1 MNRSVMN
8 YIRLPYYRMILLGF
22 IPICL
27 SAHVNGEHKIQ
38 VPNILMINSYHYG
51 YRQSDKVT
59 RTEFQKLHEAFP
71 HVMIHLEYMD
81 TKRYHKDD
89 DLELINRFLIDK
101 YSQQPIDLILTS
113 DDYAFQFVKK
123 WQKQTGSRI
132 PVVFS
137 GLNYFEPV
145 MIEDF
150 PNFTGIIEKGDI
162 LENIRVMERLHP
174 EADTLVIINDHSL
187 TGLALKTG
195 EGRLIENNSRFS
207 VRYLEGDRLSFE
219 ELLGKLSLLTFDT
232 IVLYQGWLQDRTNQI
247 YSHEEVL
254 PVISEHSSVPVYGF
268 SEIYL
273 GLGIV
278 GGKLL
283 SGREQGLVAADMAIR
298 ILNGENPHDIPVQL
312 DSHCVYKYDF
322 RQLQRFGISMN
333 ALPRESVIINR
344 PVTFFDKHRSVILA
358 ALVVLLIQTLL
369 IIYLLLNRMWR
380 LKVENA
386 FRNEHRLLLAL
397 MDNMPDFIYF
407 KDKFSRFIRNNRAH
421 LALFGLKKQEETLG
435 KTNFDFFPLHF
446 AEETLE
452 DEKRI
457 IETGKPLINKIE
469 NISDIKGQPAWVSTT
484 KVPVLDEQGKVTTII
499 GISRDITERILSA
512 EKVQSSLEEKELLLK
527 EIHHRVKNNLQVI
540 SSLLNLQSSA
550 IKDPKILA
558 VLKESQ
564 DRVRSMALIHENL
577 YRSSDI
583 SHLDVADYIKTLVS
597 GLKRGYVNDRQDV
610 KLDLQIEQIP
620 LDIDLAVPC
629 GLIINELV
637 SNALKHAFPDGR
649 PDPKIRI
656 EFKMLDQ
663 KNVHLSIE
671 DNGVGLPEHFEFNT
685 VDSLGLKLIRILVRD
700 QLEGNIAFSLKQGTR
715 IDINFPLIHE
725 SNIA

>member
-1 MNRSVMN
+1 MH
-8 YIRLPYYRMILLGF
+8 YIRFPYSRMILLGF

-38 VPNILMINSYHYG
+38 APNILMINSYHYG
-51 YRQSDKVT
+51 YRQSDNVT

-71 HVMIHLEYMD
+71 HIVIHLEYMD

-89 DLELINRFLIDK
+89 DLDLINRFLIAK

-113 DDYAFQFVKK
+113 DDYAFQFVKR
-123 WQKQTGSRI
+123 WQKQSGSRI

-137 GLNYFEPV
+137 GLNYFEPG

-150 PNFTGIIEKGDI
+150 PNFTGIIEKGEI
-162 LENIRVMERLHP
+162 LENIRVMEHLHP

-187 TGLALKTG
+187 TGVALKTG

-207 VRYLEGDRLSFE
+207 VRYLEGDSLSFE
-219 ELLGKLSLLTFDT
+219 ELLGKMSLLTSDA

-247 YSHEEVL
+247 YTHEEVL

-298 ILNGENPHDIPVQL
+298 ILNGENPHDIPVRL

-333 ALPRESVIINR
+333 ALPRESAIINR

-407 KDKFSRFIRNNRAH
+407 KDKYSRFIRNNRAH

-469 NISDIKGQPAWVSTT
+469 NISDVKGQPAWVSTT

-550 IKDPKILA
+550 IKDPEILA

-597 GLKRGYVNDRQDV
+597 GLKRGYVNDRRDV

-629 GLIINELV
+629 GLIINELM
-637 SNALKHAFPDGR
+637 SNALKHAFLDGR

-671 DNGVGLPEHFEFNT
+671 DNGVGLPENFEFNT
-685 VDSLGLKLIRILVRD
+685 VDSLGLKLIRILVKD
-700 QLEGNIAFSLKQGTR
+700 QLEGDIVFSSKQGTR

-725 SNIA
+725 SNIT

>member
-1 MNRSVMN
+1 
-8 YIRLPYYRMILLGF
+8 MILLGF
-22 IPICL
+22 IPFCL
-27 SAHVNGEHKIQ
+27 SAHVNGEYKSRS
-38 VPNILMINSYHYG
+38 PEILMINSYHYG
-51 YRQSDKVT
+51 YRQSDDVT
-59 RTEFQKLHEAFP
+59 RTIFQKLHEAFP
-71 HVMIHLEYMD
+71 QVIIHLEYMD
-81 TKRYHKDD
+81 TKRYHQDE
-89 DLELINRFLIDK
+89 DLDLINRFLIAK
-101 YSQQPIDLILTS
+101 YSRKHIDLILTS
-113 DDYAFQFVKK
+113 DDYAFQFVKQ
-123 WQKQTGSRI
+123 WQKRTGSRI

-137 GLNYFEPV
+137 GLNYFEPG

-150 PNFTGIIEKGDI
+150 PNFTGVIEKGDI

-187 TGLALKTG
+187 TGLALITG
-195 EGRLIENNSRFS
+195 EGRLIEKNSRFS
-207 VRYLEGDRLSFE
+207 VRYLEGDRLSFD
-219 ELLGKLSLLTFDT
+219 ELLKKLSLLTSDA

-247 YSHEEVL
+247 YTHEEVI

-283 SGREQGLVAADMAIR
+283 SGKEQGLVASDMSIR
-298 ILNGENPHDIPVQL
+298 ILNGEKPQDIPVQL
-312 DSHCVYKYDF
+312 DSHCVYKYDYL
-322 RQLQRFGISMN
+322 QLQRFGISRN
-333 ALPRESVIINR
+333 ALPRDSIIINQ

-358 ALVVLLIQTLL
+358 ALIVLLIQTLL

-397 MDNMPDFIYF
+397 MDNMPDFIFF
-407 KDKFSRFIRNNRAH
+407 KDKYSRFIRNNRAH
-421 LALFGLKKQEETLG
+421 LELFGLKKQEETLG

-469 NISDIKGQPAWVSTT
+469 NISDVKGHPAWVSTT
-484 KVPVLDEQGKVTTII
+484 KVPVLDEQGNVTTII

-540 SSLLNLQSSA
+540 SSLLNLQSSS
-550 IKDPKILA
+550 IKDPEILA

-597 GLKRGYVNDRQDV
+597 GLKRGYVNNRQDV
-610 KLDLQIEQIP
+610 ELDLQIEQIP

-637 SNALKHAFPDGR
+637 SNALKHAFPDDR
-649 PDPKIRI
+649 PDPMVSIV
-656 EFKMLDQ
+656 FKMMDQ
-663 KNVHLSIE
+663 KNVHLSIG
-671 DNGVGLPEHFEFNT
+671 DNGVGLPEHFEFKT
-685 VDSLGLKLIRILVRD
+685 VDSLGLKLIRILVTD
-700 QLEGNIAFSLKQGTR
+700 QLEGDIVFSSKHGTR
-715 IDINFPLIHE
+715 IDITFPLIQE
-725 SNIA
+725 SNKP